1 MTMMQVK
8 NKYREVIYE
17 YSELD
22 NYISESCFYCGE
34 ELTNIKDIYL
44 DEDDHYLCKNCGD
57 NYNIHTKKC
66 RELSF

>member
-1 MTMMQVK
+1 MIQVRNNIK
-8 NKYREVIYE
+8 EDKY
-17 YSELD
+17 ELD

-44 DEDDHYLCKNCGD
+44 DEDDHYCCKNCGD

>member
-1 MTMMQVK
+1 MIQVK
-8 NKYREVIYE
+8 NKYREDMYE

-44 DEDDHYLCKNCGD
+44 DEDDHYCCEKCD
-57 NYNIHTKKC
+57 NEYNIRTKKC
-66 RELSF
+66 RELSL